1 MTSPGFEIVYFGGF
15 KLPDRKARGVHAVLS
30 CASLARAGIPVT
42 MLLRACPKD
51 PVEALAPYDVIPGPG
66 LRILSGLNTKTGRL
80 FGKGAGLKAL
90 TLAALLPRGREKR
103 VVYTMDYPGLRI
115 ARSLFRLR
123 RILGFRF
130 VFELHNLTSTVLR
143 EEAERWAR
151 IPKRHDQLSRRAEKA
166 GKVEAY
172 CYPRMDGL
180 VANSRGTLA
189 AVEDTFG
196 APAHRIAL
204 PNGVDLARFQVAD
217 ETPDVDLL
225 YTGSLDGWKGV
236 DTLID
241 ALGLFEGV
249 RLRVAGF
256 GEPQVVEDF
265 LERARRQGV
274 RDRLDF
280 LGYRPHREIPGLLA
294 RTRIVVV
301 STSGL
306 SREGKRFTCPM
317 KVLEAMGAG
326 KPIVAAD
333 LPTIRELMDHE
344 KEGLLFK
351 PDDAESLA
359 RAIRKLLDDEGLSV
373 RLATAAR
380 KRAEGYTWRQRTKRL
395 IQFLEGVV
403 REPLV

>member
-1 MTSPGFEIVYFGGF
+1 
-15 KLPDRKARGVHAVLS
+15 
-30 CASLARAGIPVT
+30 
-42 MLLRACPKD
+42 MLLRACPED
-51 PVEALAPYDVIPGPG
+51 PAEALAPYDVSPVPG
-66 LRILSGLNTKTGRL
+66 LRIRSGLNTGTGRL
-80 FGKGAGLKAL
+80 FGKGTGLRAL
-90 TLAALLPRGREKR
+90 TLAELFSRGRERR
-103 VVYTMDYPGLRI
+103 VVYTMDYPGLRV

-130 VFELHNLTSTVLR
+130 VFELHNLTSTVLH

-151 IPKRHDQLSRRAEKA
+151 NPKRHDQLSRRAVKAEKT
-166 GKVEAY
+166 EAY

-180 VANSRGTLA
+180 VANSKGTLA
-189 AVEDTFG
+189 AVEETFG

-204 PNGVDLARFQVAD
+204 PNGVDLSRFRID
-217 ETPDVDLL
+217 EKTPEVDLI

-241 ALGLFEGV
+241 ALGLLEGV

-256 GEPQVVEDF
+256 GEPRVVEEF
-265 LERARRQGV
+265 LERARIQGV
-274 RDRLDF
+274 RDRLEF

-294 RTRIVVV
+294 RARIVVV
-301 STSGL
+301 STSGR

-317 KVLEAMGAG
+317 KILEAMGAG

-333 LPTIRELMDHE
+333 LPAIRELMDHE

-351 PDDAESLA
+351 HDDAVSLA
-359 RAIRKLLDDEGLSV
+359 QAIRKLLEDEGLSM

-380 KRAEGYTWRQRTKRL
+380 KRAEGYTWEQRTKRL
-395 IQFLEGVV
+395 IHFLGGVV
-403 REPLV
+403 RGEPSV